1 MLETDKAE
9 FAGLVKATLKTYRV
23 EIDSDVLKLWWGALQ
38 PYSIEQVRGGF
49 NTFVRNPK
57 NQFSVT
63 PAHIIEAI
71 EQASPDGRPG
81 ADEAWAL
88 YPHDESG
95 SAVITD
101 EIAEAMQAAA
111 PLLEM
116 GDRIGA
122 RMAFK
127 GSYERI
133 VARNKAAGIPVR
145 WFPSLGTDHACRDM
159 AISQA
164 VKAGRLSHDHA
175 KSLLPA
181 PDGAKDM
188 EQMLLLSDASMTA
201 DQKERNRERMALVK
215 AMLKGQLHVLPD
227 PKDPE
232 TQLQLMGG
240 K

>member
-23 EIDSDVLKLWWGALQ
+23 EPDADVLRLWWGALQ
-38 PYSIEQVRGGF
+38 PYSIEQVRAGF
-49 NTFVRNPK
+49 NAFVRNPSNK
-57 NQFSVT
+57 FSVT

-71 EQASPDGRPG
+71 EQASPDGRPS

-88 YPHDESG
+88 YPHDEAQ

-101 EIAEAMQAAA
+101 EIAESMQAAA
-111 PLLEM
+111 SLLDY

-127 GSYERI
+127 DAYERI

-145 WFPSLGTDHACRDM
+145 WFPSLGTDHAGRELV
-159 AISQA
+159 INQA
-164 VKAGRLSHDHA
+164 VKMGRLSHDHA

-181 PDGAKDM
+181 PEGAKNMQEVLQLADR
-188 EQMLLLSDASMTA
+188 SMSA
-201 DQKERNRERMALVK
+201 DQKERNRERMATIK
-215 AMLKGQLHVLPD
+215 AMLKGEVHVLPD
-227 PKDPE
+227 STDPE
-232 TQLQLMGG
+232 TQLQRMGG

>member
-1 MLETDKAE
+1 MLESDKKE
-9 FAGLVKATLKTYRV
+9 FSLLVSATLKTYRV
-23 EIDSDVLKLWWGALQ
+23 EPDANVLRLWWGALMS
-38 PYSIEQVRGGF
+38 YRLEQVRAGF
-49 NTFVRNPK
+49 DAFVRNPR

-63 PAHIIEAI
+63 PAHIIDAI

-88 YPHDESG
+88 YPHDEAT

-111 PLLEM
+111 PLIEM

-127 GSYERI
+127 DAYERI
-133 VARNKAAGIPVR
+133 VSRNKAAGIPVR
-145 WFPSLGTDHACRDM
+145 WFPSLGADPAGREM
-159 AISQA
+159 VISQA
-164 VKAGRLSHDHA
+164 VKLGRLSSDHA
-175 KSLLPA
+175 QSLLPA

-188 EQMLLLSDASMTA
+188 QQVLQLADKSMTEE
-201 DQKERNRERMALVK
+201 QRERNLERMATIK
-215 AMLKGQLHVLPD
+215 AMLKGEVHVLPD
-227 PKDPE
+227 STDPE
-232 TQLQLMGG
+232 TQLQRVGG

>member
-1 MLETDKAE
+1 MNDSEKRE
-9 FAGLVKATLKTYRV
+9 FSQLITATMKTYRV
-23 EIDSDVLKLWWGALQ
+23 EADAEVIRVWWGVLSRY
-38 PYSIEQVRGGF
+38 PMEQVRAGF
-49 NTFVRNPK
+49 SRFVSSKDSKFPP
-57 NQFSVT
+57 V
-63 PAHIIEAI
+63 PAHIVEAI
-71 EQASPDGRPG
+71 EMASPDGRPG

-88 YPHDESG
+88 YPHDEAQ

-111 PLLEM
+111 SLLDY

-127 GSYERI
+127 DSYERI

-145 WFPSLGTDHACRDM
+145 WFPSLGTDHAGRDM
-159 AISQA
+159 AINQA

-181 PDGAKDM
+181 PEGAKNMQEVLQLADR
-188 EQMLLLSDASMTA
+188 SMSA
-201 DQKERNRERMALVK
+201 DQKERNRERMATIK
-215 AMLKGQLHVLPD
+215 AMLKGEVHVLPD
-227 PKDPE
+227 STDHE
-232 TQLQLMGG
+232 TQLQRMGG